1 MTNQIVTVSDTVLD
15 AMASNEMQ
23 NEALTGEAKGI
34 NEQRQ
39 ALKMDSYCQLI
50 AGIAHHKLTAKGHLP
65 TTISKGVKE
74 MLTNYVGLTDSM
86 AEKMHKNAVGA
97 RRELEIGG
105 NNVTPEMVAE
115 VFAGAGIT
123 SEAKLIKLVGGQKK
137 QTKIQKLVQQIVGK
151 PSKTGKAY
159 IGGLVKT
166 NADGKK
172 TNEFDEGQLE
182 EFKNALEDALRV
194 RREAEAAAQ
203 EAADKAQAENDAVNE
218 MTAQLEG
225 QAA

>member
-1 MTNQIVTVSDTVLD
+1 MTNIVTVSDTVLD

-65 TTISKGVKE
+65 TTRSKGVQE

-105 NNVTPEMVAE
+105 NNVTPEMVAD

-172 TNEFDEGQLE
+172 TNEFDEAQLE

>member
-1 MTNQIVTVSDTVLD
+1 MTNIVHVSDSALD
-15 AMASNEMQ
+15 AMASNEME
-23 NEALTGEAKGI
+23 NETLVGQAKGI

-39 ALKMDSYCQLI
+39 ALKMNSYCHLI
-50 AGIAHHKLTAKGHLP
+50 AGIAHHQLTAKNHLP
-65 TTISKGVKE
+65 TAISSKVKE
-74 MLTNYVGLTDSM
+74 TLVNYVGLTESM

-97 RRELEIGG
+97 RRKLDIGG

-115 VFAGAGIT
+115 VFADAGIT
-123 SEAKLIKLVGGQKK
+123 SEAKLIKLVGGKEGE
-137 QTKIQKLVQQIVGK
+137 TKIQKLVHQIVGK
-151 PSKTGKAY
+151 PSKTGKTY

-166 NADGKK
+166 NSEGKN
-172 TNEFDEGQLE
+172 TNEFDEAQLE

-194 RREAEAAAQ
+194 RRAAEAEAEKAAQ
-203 EAADKAQAENDAVNE
+203 QAQAENEAINE

>member
-1 MTNQIVTVSDTVLD
+1 MTNIVTVSDTVLD

-194 RREAEAAAQ
+194 RREAEAAAK
-203 EAADKAQAENDAVNE
+203 EAADK
-218 MTAQLEG
+218 G
-225 QAA
+225 SGRKF